1 MKLKST
7 ELILLFLYLNDKS
20 PIVGHTKLQKLV
32 FLFEKEIKKKY
43 GFDKLM
49 ENNLFN
55 FEAYH
60 YGPYSNRLVKDLDF
74 LNSYSFIEIENFN
87 LDIDT
92 DNYEDEEEKYKN
104 YFIYK
109 ITKLGEEYVEK
120 KVLNK
125 LNSLQIE
132 ALEKLKKGIQNIKL
146 DDLLLYVYRNYPE
159 MAKNSKIKDQYV

>member
-7 ELILLFLYLNDKS
+7 ELILLFLYLNNKS

-32 FLFEKEIKKKY
+32 FLFEEEIKKKY
-43 GFDKLM
+43 DFDKLM

-60 YGPYSNRLVKDLDF
+60 YGPYSNRLAKDVDF
-74 LNSYSFIEIENFN
+74 LNSYGFIEIEKFN
-87 LDIDT
+87 LDMDT

-109 ITKLGEEYVEK
+109 ITKLGEEYIEK
-120 KVLNK
+120 K
-125 LNSLQIE
+125 
-132 ALEKLKKGIQNIKL
+132 
-146 DDLLLYVYRNYPE
+146 Y
-159 MAKNSKIKDQYV
+159 